1 MQQLSSVPLRL
12 ICAGA
17 LLASISLPGQAPKP
31 LHNDSARSGYVGNDA
46 CARCHAAIFES
57 YAGSSMAHA
66 SGPAADQF
74 RPADFVHAKSG
85 VHYRIYGEGGHA
97 WLSFERPGDPL
108 VHGRRELLYYIGSGR
123 RGLTYLFEVDG
134 FLFESPVNWYGDQ
147 RVWDMAPA
155 YQTATRIPMNLPAYS
170 SCLHCHVSGMQPP
183 VKGTENRY
191 ASPVLTQAGVACE
204 RCHGPGTA
212 HLQGGP
218 IVNPAKLPAARRDE
232 VCMQCHLE
240 GKVAIE
246 RTGHHLYEYR
256 PGDNLSD
263 YVRYFVLEGSSDSHL
278 GAVSQFEA
286 FAQSICKKKSADAMS
301 CTSCHDPHSEPT
313 PATRVSY
320 YRSRCLACH
329 GAAFGER
336 HHPNK
341 ADCTACHMPATQS
354 TDVAHT
360 EVTDHR
366 IPRRPLVTQQWLA
379 DATESKP
386 RLVPFPSSAGAD
398 LRDRALAWQTLA
410 DRGMSS
416 ACSEAEHLLH
426 QAVAQ
431 FPDDPA
437 LLAALA
443 YVEQRGG
450 ERDGAR
456 ELYQR
461 ALTYEPASLDA
472 ADNLGVLEA
481 QTGHLAHAVSLWQ
494 GVFEHA
500 PYRSSVGM
508 SLAYAFCASGQ
519 YEQARSYTLRVLEF
533 DPDWEAAKTFLKHLD
548 RTPPTCGP

>member
-1 MQQLSSVPLRL
+1 MQELSSFPLRL

-17 LLASISLPGQAPKP
+17 LLASTSLPGQVAKP
-31 LHNDSARSGYVGNDA
+31 LKNDSAQSGYAGNEA

-57 YAGSSMAHA
+57 YSRTSMAHA
-66 SGPAADQF
+66 SGPVADEF

-85 VHYRIYGEGGHA
+85 VHYRIYGENGHV
-97 WLSFERPGDPL
+97 WLSFERPGDPM
-108 VHGRRELLYYIGSGR
+108 VHGKRELLYYIGSGR

-134 FLFESPVNWYGDQ
+134 FMFESPVNWYGDQ
-147 RVWDMAPA
+147 KVWDMAPA
-155 YQTATRIPMNLPAYS
+155 YQSATQIPMNLPAYPG
-170 SCLHCHVSGMQPP
+170 CLHCHVSGMKPP

-191 ASPVLTQAGVACE
+191 ASAVLTQAGVACE
-204 RCHGPGTA
+204 RCHGTGSV
-212 HLQGGP
+212 HLKGGP

-256 PGDNLSD
+256 PGDNLPD
-263 YVRYFVLEGSSDSHL
+263 YIRYFVLEGSSDSRL
-278 GAVSQFEA
+278 GAVGQFEA
-286 FAQSICKKKSADAMS
+286 LAQSICKKKSGDAMS

-313 PATRVSY
+313 AATRVSY
-320 YRSRCLACH
+320 YRGRCLACH
-329 GAAFGER
+329 GAAFGAK
-336 HHPNK
+336 HHPDK
-341 ADCTACHMPATQS
+341 ADCTACHMPAIQS

-366 IPRRPLVTQQWLA
+366 IPRRPTVAPEWLG
-379 DATESKP
+379 DRTESKP
-386 RLVPFPSSAGAD
+386 RLVPFPSSEGAD
-398 LRDRALAWQTLA
+398 LRDRALAWQALA
-410 DRGMSS
+410 DRGMSW
-416 ACSEAEHLLH
+416 ARSEAEHLLR

-443 YVEQRGG
+443 YVEQQRG

-461 ALTYEPASLDA
+461 ALTRDPDALDA

-481 QTGHLAHAVSLWQ
+481 RTGHLAHAVSLWQ
-494 GVFEHA
+494 AVFGRA

-519 YEQARSYTLRVLEF
+519 YDQARSYALRVLEF
-533 DPDWEAAKTFLKHLD
+533 DPDLPAAKSFLQHLD
-548 RTPPTCGP
+548 RAPPACGP